1 MKTNQLLIIFSVFF
15 SLVSCT
21 NKNET
26 PVEVSSKD
34 PIEVGKSKK
43 MEAVYYSIPSPMETT
58 IILKKNYPKF
68 SSDFLFPNIDI
79 HKVHDNQTIALVL
92 GLISTDLNYAMLSE
106 KRLETNRLINQV
118 IEIAQILHLDGIVN
132 TSIKERVE
140 KNLNNKDSMQI
151 IIGNTFWEIENKLK
165 ADHKEKLSALIVAGG
180 WAEGLYLACNMS
192 DYDSKNKPLQKM
204 IADQKIVHENL
215 IELISDFTYDE
226 IIEENF
232 ITHIINMKE
241 IFGNIKKMEIEK
253 NPSVEKE
260 NFDEIVIGNY
270 FNLKFEKED
279 INEIHQSINNLRQ
292 TILTQL
298 L

>member
-1 MKTNQLLIIFSVFF
+1 MKSNNLFIIFC
-15 SLVSCT
+15 LWWGLYSC
-21 NKNET
+21 NDESN
-26 PVEVSSKD
+26 V
-34 PIEVGKSKK
+34 PIETSSNDSIEFEKSEK

-68 SSDFLFPNIDI
+68 SSDFLFPDINI
-79 HKVHDNQTIALVL
+79 HKIHDNQTIALVL

-106 KRLETNRLINQV
+106 RRLETNRLINQV

-132 TSIKERVE
+132 TGIKERVE

-165 ADHKEKLSALIVAGG
+165 ADHKEELSALIVAGG
-180 WAEGLYLACNMS
+180 WAEGLYLASNMS
-192 DYDSKNKPLQKM
+192 NLDSKNKPLQKM

-215 IELISDFTYDE
+215 IELISDFNFDE
-226 IIEENF
+226 TIEENF
-232 ITHIINMKE
+232 ITHIIELKE
-241 IFGNIKKMEIEK
+241 IFRNIQKVEIEK
-253 NPSVEKE
+253 KSPLEKE

-270 FNLKFEKED
+270 FNLKFEKQD
-279 INEIHQSINNLRQ
+279 IIDIHQSINNLRQ

>member
-15 SLVSCT
+15 WLVSCT

-26 PVEVSSKD
+26 PVEVPSKD
-34 PIEVGKSKK
+34 PIEAGKSKK

-192 DYDSKNKPLQKM
+192 DFDSKNKPLQKM

>member
-15 SLVSCT
+15 WLVSCT

-26 PVEVSSKD
+26 PVEVPSKD
-34 PIEVGKSKK
+34 PIEAGKSKK

-140 KNLNNKDSMQI
+140 KTSI
-151 IIGNTFWEIENKLK
+151 IRIPCKLLLETLFGKLK
-165 ADHKEKLSALIVAGG
+165 
-180 WAEGLYLACNMS
+180 
-192 DYDSKNKPLQKM
+192 
-204 IADQKIVHENL
+204 
-215 IELISDFTYDE
+215 T
-226 IIEENF
+226 
-232 ITHIINMKE
+232 
-241 IFGNIKKMEIEK
+241 
-253 NPSVEKE
+253 
-260 NFDEIVIGNY
+260 
-270 FNLKFEKED
+270 
-279 INEIHQSINNLRQ
+279 NLRQ
-292 TILTQL
+292 IIKKNYRHL
-298 L
+298 